1 MKVGIIGGGLTG
13 LVAAHALGDEHEVEL
28 FEKMPFFGGCL
39 SSYRI
44 NDYWIERYYHHCFSG
59 DQHLFALLDELRLSD
74 RLQWHNGTTGYY
86 SRDTIYPL
94 STPAQIFRYPELSLV
109 DKARLAWLTLN
120 AKRIDL
126 ATLDD
131 IQAEV
136 FIRERLGNRVYHS
149 FFEPLLKSKFGER
162 RNEVSAAWLIS
173 RIAIRSNRGISGE
186 SLGYIDGGFHL
197 LIEGLE
203 RSIIAKGGKMH
214 PHCLVTT
221 ITKKNDR
228 WEVNGTLFDALIST
242 IPPQELGRMCNLAMP
257 VVPYQGAACMTL
269 GLEKDVCHGVYWLNM
284 KDEAPYGAVVAH
296 TNFIPQAQYG
306 EHIVYLASY
315 FTRAVPAHIDE
326 RMLAD
331 FQARFG
337 VSDAE
342 IHWHRMA
349 VDPWAGPVYT
359 TGYRSLIPAYEKQG
373 IFIAGMFSAEN
384 YPERSMEGSI
394 RAGYRVAS
402 CLKVRKNNERT

>member
-1 MKVGIIGGGLTG
+1 MKIAIIGGGLTG
-13 LVAAHALGDEHEVEL
+13 LVAAHALADEYEVEL
-28 FEKMPFFGGCL
+28 FEKLPFFGGCL

-44 NDYWIERYYHHCFSG
+44 NDYWIERYYHHCFSS
-59 DQHLFALLDELRLSD
+59 DQSLFALLNELGLSD
-74 RLQWHNGTTGYY
+74 RLHWHNGTTGYY

-94 STPAQIFRYPELSLV
+94 STPAQILRYPELSLF
-109 DKARLAWLTLN
+109 DKARLGWLTLN
-120 AKRIDL
+120 AKKIDL
-126 ATLDD
+126 ALLDD
-131 IQAEV
+131 IPAEAY
-136 FIRERLGNRVYHS
+136 IRERLGDRVYHS

-173 RIAIRSNRGISGE
+173 RIAIRSNRGTSGE
-186 SLGYIDGGFHL
+186 SLGYINGGFHL

-203 RSIIAKGGKMH
+203 RSIVAKGGKMH
-214 PHCLVTT
+214 PHCPVTA
-221 ITKKNDR
+221 ITRENGGWK
-228 WEVNGTLFDALIST
+228 VNGTHFDALIST
-242 IPPQELGRMCNLAMP
+242 IPPQELGRLCEIAMP

-269 GLEKDVCHGVYWLNM
+269 GLEKDVCHGIYWLNM

-296 TNFIPQAQYG
+296 TNFIPQEQYG

-315 FTRAVPAHIDE
+315 FTREMPARLDA
-326 RMLAD
+326 RMVAD

-349 VDPWAGPVYT
+349 VDPWAGPVYM
-359 TGYRSLIPAYEKQG
+359 TGYRSLVPAYEKHG
-373 IFIAGMFSAEN
+373 IFIAGMFSREN

-394 RAGYRVAS
+394 CAGYRVAS
-402 CLKVRKNNERT
+402 CLNERKKKDE